1 MAVHQVSTIGSKAT
15 AVVRQL
21 SCALIPAIALALVGC
36 DRGASSQSPAA
47 PAPKAQPKVSKPVQ
61 DPLATM
67 ARAVAVS
74 KSDVQVELSYELQAK
89 PKPGGTVE
97 VKLLFT
103 PTADAES
110 LTADIGVAQPLSAAG
125 ELKPTFNNVKVGQM
139 DEHRFTVN
147 VPADTGAGIYL
158 VNIVVSLKRGDVTS
172 TKSFAIPLIVGAL
185 EATGGAADG

>member
-1 MAVHQVSTIGSKAT
+1 
-15 AVVRQL
+15 
-21 SCALIPAIALALVGC
+21 
-36 DRGASSQSPAA
+36 
-47 PAPKAQPKVSKPVQ
+47 
-61 DPLATM
+61 M